1 MKVADHYSDQSALNN
16 GALSG
21 IRIIDFSRVLAGP
34 YATMLLGDLGA
45 EVIKI
50 ERPGSGDDTRGW
62 GPPFDSEGRATYF
75 QSVNR
80 NKTGLV
86 LDLAKKSDQERAREL
101 IATSDVLVE
110 NFVIGGMEK
119 FGLGY
124 EELAATNKKLIY
136 CSISGFGST
145 PAARDLPG
153 YDLLVQG
160 MSGLMSITGAD
171 SEHPTKVGVA
181 VIDVMA
187 GLHAT
192 VGILAA
198 LNHRNQSGEG
208 QKIEINLLSS
218 ALSGMVNQSGAY
230 VGAGVIPTAMGNVHP
245 SIAPYAVYQSKD
257 QQIILAVGNDLQF
270 AKFAAVLA
278 DSGLDLRN
286 DSKFTKNQD
295 RVKNRV
301 ALNEVIAPILLQ
313 ENAQF
318 WISHLGKVGVPV
330 GPINNIVQA
339 IELAEKLGL
348 HPVISIEG
356 STSVANP
363 ITLSKT
369 PVTYRLA
376 PPELPKG

>member
-1 MKVADHYSDQSALNN
+1 MNPPHN

-50 ERPGSGDDTRGW
+50 ERPDSGDDTRSW
-62 GPPFDSEGRATYF
+62 GPPFDSAGRATYF
-75 QSVNR
+75 QSINR

-86 LDLAKKSDQERAREL
+86 LDLAKKDDQVRAREL
-101 IATSDVLVE
+101 IASADVLVE
-110 NFVIGGMEK
+110 NFAVGGMEK

-124 EELAATNKKLIY
+124 EELTLTNKKLIY
-136 CSISGFGST
+136 CAISGFGST

-160 MSGLMSITGAD
+160 MSGLMSITGVD

-192 VGILAA
+192 IGILAA
-198 LNHRNQSGEG
+198 LNHRSQSGEG

-218 ALSGMVNQSGAY
+218 ALSGLVNQSGAY
-230 VGAGVIPTAMGNVHP
+230 VGAGVIPTAMGNAHP
-245 SIAPYAVYQSKD
+245 SIAPYQLYQSKD

-270 AKFAAVLA
+270 AKFAGVLA

-286 DSKFTKNQD
+286 DSRFTKNQD
-295 RVKNRV
+295 RVKNRS
-301 ALNEVIAPILLQ
+301 ALNEAIAPIFLQ
-313 ENAQF
+313 EKAQF
-318 WISHLGKVGVPV
+318 WITRLGKVGVPI
-330 GPINNIVQA
+330 GPINNIAEA
-339 IELAEKLGL
+339 IALAEKLGL
-348 HPVISIEG
+348 DPVISVAG

-363 ITLSKT
+363 ITFSKT
-369 PVTYRLA
+369 PVSYRLA
-376 PPELPKG
+376 PPELPKS

>member
-1 MKVADHYSDQSALNN
+1 MSLPSN

-21 IRIIDFSRVLAGP
+21 IRIVDFSRVLAGP

-50 ERPGSGDDTRGW
+50 ERPDSGDDTRGW

-86 LDLAKKSDQERAREL
+86 LDLAKKDDQARAREL
-101 IATSDVLVE
+101 ISTSDVLVE
-110 NFVIGGMEK
+110 NFVVGGMEK

-171 SEHPTKVGVA
+171 SEHPAKVGVA

-192 VGILAA
+192 IGILAA

-230 VGAGVIPTAMGNVHP
+230 VGAGVIPTAMGNAHP
-245 SIAPYAVYQSKD
+245 SIAPYEVYQSKD

-278 DSGLDLRN
+278 DKGLDLRN
-286 DSKFTKNQD
+286 DSKFTKNQE
-295 RVKNRV
+295 RVKNRA
-301 ALNEVIAPILLQ
+301 ALNEAIAPILLQ
-313 ENAQF
+313 ESAQF
-318 WISHLGKVGVPV
+318 WISRLGKVGVPI
-330 GPINNIVQA
+330 GPINNIAQA
-339 IELAEKLGL
+339 MELAEKLGL
-348 HPVISIEG
+348 HPVISLAG